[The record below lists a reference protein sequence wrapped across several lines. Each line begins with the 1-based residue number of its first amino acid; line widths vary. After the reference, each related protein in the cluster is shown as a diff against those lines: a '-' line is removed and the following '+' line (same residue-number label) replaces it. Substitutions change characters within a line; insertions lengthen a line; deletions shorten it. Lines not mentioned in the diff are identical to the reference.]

1 MRRYTVKAYLLEYTF
16 VVHDDISHLSSHN
29 RNGVAIWFSKHW
41 GSTVP
46 LFVQEAH
53 LPDPMGSANS
63 LENDKLNYKLC
74 SLDRLSH
81 KQAVKL
87 HGDIFELR
95 KEVYQRK
102 KNALPLALRYTRHF
116 DHSHSDF
123 GSVCSASS
131 SEYSLTT
138 SVQGSPST
146 YRRSLASISLDL
158 SSDWDDS
165 NSSCSRNETCS
176 STDSTSSSQRRRA
189 SRMEAA
195 ERAEDKRLENLHRRY
210 ASHPKNPA

>member
-1 MRRYTVKAYLLEYTF
+1 MTVIAVLPKPS
-16 VVHDDISHLSSHN
+16 DSSSCLDQ
-29 RNGVAIWFSKHW
+29 ATLK
-41 GSTVP
+41 
-46 LFVQEAH
+46 
-53 LPDPMGSANS
+53 NS
-63 LENDKLNYKLC
+63 LENDKLNDKLY
-74 SLDRLSH
+74 SIDRLSH

-116 DHSHSDF
+116 DHSQCDF
-123 GSVCSASS
+123 GSLCSGSS
-131 SEYSLTT
+131 SEYSQST

-158 SSDWDDS
+158 SSDWDDT
-165 NSSCSRNETCS
+165 NSSCSQSETCS
-176 STDSTSSSQRRRA
+176 STDSSSSSLRRRT

-210 ASHPKNPA
+210 ASQLKTRMNGSVSRGCRVRVSPNV